1 MMSPQTI
8 RILDPASKEGH
19 KGLKVRFRDV
29 AGLHEAKMEI
39 SEFVDY
45 LRRPHKYTR
54 LGARLPKG
62 FPTFAYNNLYLNFPG
77 ALLTGPPG
85 CGKTL
90 LAKALAAESS
100 VPFLK

>member
-1 MMSPQTI
+1 MMSSHTI
-8 RILDPASKEGH
+8 RILDPSSKEGH

-62 FPTFAYNNLYLNFPG
+62 FPTFAYNNLILKFSRRFVD
-77 ALLTGPPG
+77 GPTRLRQDAA
-85 CGKTL
+85 GKST
-90 LAKALAAESS
+90 SR
-100 VPFLK
+100 